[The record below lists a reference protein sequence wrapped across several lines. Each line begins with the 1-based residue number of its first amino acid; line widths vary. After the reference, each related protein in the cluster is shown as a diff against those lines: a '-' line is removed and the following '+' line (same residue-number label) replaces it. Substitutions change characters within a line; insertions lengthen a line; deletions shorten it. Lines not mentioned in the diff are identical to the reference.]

1 MLTTFDTHIRGKAT
15 CKNSIVDITRW
26 EQNLIFHWKVILYTI
41 MLDQSVTTIWLKMIS
56 QKQKHDLVPIDKK
69 TAW

>member
-1 MLTTFDTHIRGKAT
+1 VRTKFDLSL
-15 CKNSIVDITRW
+15 KN
-26 EQNLIFHWKVILYTI
+26 LVILYTI

-69 TAW
+69 TA